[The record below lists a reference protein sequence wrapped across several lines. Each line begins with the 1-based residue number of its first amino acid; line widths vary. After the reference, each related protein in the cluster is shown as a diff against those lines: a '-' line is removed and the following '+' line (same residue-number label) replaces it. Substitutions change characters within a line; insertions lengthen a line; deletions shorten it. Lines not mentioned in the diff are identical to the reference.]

1 MKVKRRANAPASMEK
16 RAGISAPEPRHGR
29 RGLRRSWAEER
40 EQESE
45 SMDKTMFFRIL
56 NSEMELATGCTE
68 PGAVALTGAYAGA
81 ELNKR
86 GEVIRRMEV
95 NASTNILKN
104 AMAAGIPGTKYTG
117 MGYASAIGACAA
129 APEKQLEVINGV
141 SDDVYKAAEL
151 LVESGKVVVGHADV
165 PQKLYIEVIAHG
177 DTHTARAVIADL
189 HTNLIALEVDGE
201 SVMTAGG
208 SAAGGSDKDVVTPEE
223 IAEFLTLRKIYDFC
237 DKELDPMN
245 DPIDIIR
252 SAVSVNSAICERG
265 LEKDYGLAI
274 GPNLRRNCHDGL
286 MTWDMVTNSMMVT
299 AAGADARMAGA
310 PYSVVANSGSGNQG
324 ITATMP
330 TVALAKWK
338 DIPEDKMLRAV
349 TMSHLVAIRIKSKF
363 GRLSALCGA
372 TVAGTGSACAITY
385 LLGGDYDAVCR
396 AVPNMIGNV
405 AGMLCDG
412 AKADCALKISSCVN
426 AAFQAAFMA
435 LRGVRVQNTDGIVE
449 TDPEHTID
457 NFAELGN
464 KGSGPLDAAILHM
477 MLNKK

>member
-1 MKVKRRANAPASMEK
+1 
-16 RAGISAPEPRHGR
+16 
-29 RGLRRSWAEER
+29 
-40 EQESE
+40 
-45 SMDKTMFFRIL
+45 MDKTMFYRIL

-81 ELNKR
+81 ELKKR
-86 GEVIRRMEV
+86 GDAIRRMEV

-104 AMAAGIPGTKYTG
+104 AMAAGIPGTSYTG
-117 MGYASAIGACAA
+117 MGYAAAIGACAA

-141 SDDVYKAAEL
+141 SEDVYKAAEV
-151 LVESGKVVVGHADV
+151 LVESGNVPVGHADV

-177 DTHTARAVIADL
+177 DAHTVRAVIADL

-201 SVMTAGG
+201 SVLTAGG
-208 SAAGGSDKDVVTPEE
+208 SDGAAGEARDVVTPDE
-223 IAEFLTLRKIYDFC
+223 IAGFLTMRKIWDFAT
-237 DKELDPMN
+237 KELDPLN
-245 DPIDIIR
+245 DPIDIVR
-252 SAVSVNSAICERG
+252 ESVRVNSEICARG

-274 GPNLRRNCHDGL
+274 GPNLDRNCRAGL
-286 MTWDMVTNSMMVT
+286 MTRDMVTNSMIIT
-299 AAGADARMAGA
+299 TAGADARMAGA

-330 TVALAKWK
+330 AVSLAKWK
-338 DIPEDKMLRAV
+338 DIDEETMLRAV
-349 TMSHLVAIRIKSKF
+349 TLSHLTVIRIKSKF

-385 LLGGDYDAVCR
+385 LLGGDFDAVCR
-396 AVPNMIGNV
+396 AVHNMIGNV

-412 AKADCALKISSCVN
+412 AKADCALKISTCVN

-435 LRGVRVQNTDGIVE
+435 LRGTRVQNTDGIVE
-449 TDPEHTID
+449 TDVEDTID

-464 KGSGPLDAAILHM
+464 RGSGPMDEAILHM

>member
-1 MKVKRRANAPASMEK
+1 
-16 RAGISAPEPRHGR
+16 
-29 RGLRRSWAEER
+29 
-40 EQESE
+40 
-45 SMDKTMFFRIL
+45 MDKTMFFRIL

-81 ELNKR
+81 ELKKR
-86 GEVIRRMEV
+86 GEAIRRMEV

-104 AMAAGIPGTKYTG
+104 AMAAGIPGTRYTG
-117 MGYASAIGACAA
+117 MGYAAAIGACAA
-129 APEKQLEVINGV
+129 APEKQLEVSNGV

-151 LVESGKVVVGHADV
+151 LVEGGNVPVGHADV

-189 HTNLIALEVDGE
+189 HTNLIVLEVDGE
-201 SVMTAGG
+201 SVMTATGG
-208 SAAGGSDKDVVTPEE
+208 AAGGADKDVVTPEE
-223 IAEFLTLRKIYDFC
+223 IAGFLTMRKIYDFC

-245 DPIDIIR
+245 DPIDIVR

-274 GPNLRRNCHDGL
+274 GRGLDLNCRNGV
-286 MTWDMVTNSMMVT
+286 MTRDMVTNSMIIT
-299 AAGADARMAGA
+299 TAGADARMAGA

-330 TVALAKWK
+330 AVSLAKWK

-349 TMSHLVAIRIKSKF
+349 TLSHLVVIRIKSKF

-372 TVAGTGSACAITY
+372 TVAGPGFPCALTH
-385 LLGGDYDAVCR
+385 LPGGDHDALRR
-396 AVPNMIGNV
+396 AGHNLNGHV
-405 AGMLCDG
+405 AGIVAAG
-412 AKADCALKISSCVN
+412 AHADCALKISTCVN

-449 TDPEHTID
+449 NDVEYTID

-464 KGSGPLDAAILHM
+464 RGSGPLDAAILDM
-477 MLNKK
+477 MLNKR